1 MSSRSAVVV
10 MVESSIRTRTQT
22 HCSMIELGGYIV
34 GNRYLHG
41 KTKRPVTLRYIGT
54 LPPSTSSAD
63 SNSSSSSAGPIG
75 LGIEYDDPS
84 FGKHSGVH
92 QGQEIFVVR
101 AEGAG
106 SFVKASAEV
115 LKDGPTLVE
124 ALQERYGP
132 LLSAGNEVN
141 AESST
146 QPGQYAPALAERV
159 HLGNSGITVDAPGL
173 SAVQARIGRLE
184 KLREVGLDNGWV
196 SGLGGTEEQREAMKV
211 RLKSELSSS

>member
-10 MVESSIRTRTQT
+10 MVESSIYTCTQT
-22 HCSMIELGGYIV
+22 HFSMIEPERYIV
-34 GNRYLHG
+34 GKRYLHG
-41 KTKRPVTLRYIGT
+41 KTDRPVTLRYIGT
-54 LPPSTSSAD
+54 LPPSASPAD
-63 SNSSSSSAGPIG
+63 SHSSSSSAGPIW

-84 FGKHSGVH
+84 FGKHSGVY
-92 QGQEIFVVR
+92 QGQGIFDVR

-106 SFVKASAEV
+106 SFVKASAGV

-132 LLSAGNEVN
+132 LLSPEPGTG
-141 AESST
+141 SST
-146 QPGQYAPALAERV
+146 SLMQSTSSLAERV
-159 HLGNSGITVDAPGL
+159 HLGTSGITVDAPGL